1 MASLFSPPVSCQ
13 SAVTLETSLSIIP
26 ADPTA
31 RQQELPR
38 AMTAGALCIRKTDTS
53 TKRKLQAQ
61 RLEAKQRERA
71 GLWRWATVP
80 VYVRV
85 VHHSKLQWECVL
97 NSNSILEVE
106 LRWRIGCRIWICHY
120 HVFVLAIEMSP
131 CYFFF
136 ETLHNMNNVQNR
148 T

>member
-1 MASLFSPPVSCQ
+1 MHRAAMASLSSPLVSCQ

-61 RLEAKQRERA
+61 RAGGMTEREALEMGDCTDTLCVCQGCAPFTTE
-71 GLWRWATVP
+71 
-80 VYVRV
+80 VRM
-85 VHHSKLQWECVL
+85 
-97 NSNSILEVE
+97 
-106 LRWRIGCRIWICHY
+106 
-120 HVFVLAIEMSP
+120 F
-131 CYFFF
+131 
-136 ETLHNMNNVQNR
+136 
-148 T
+148 

>member
-1 MASLFSPPVSCQ
+1 MASLSSPPVSCQ

-61 RLEAKQRERA
+61 RLEAKQRERERDSGDGRLYLCMS
-71 GLWRWATVP
+71 GLCIIQNL
-80 VYVRV
+80 
-85 VHHSKLQWECVL
+85 SE
-97 NSNSILEVE
+97 N
-106 LRWRIGCRIWICHY
+106 
-120 HVFVLAIEMSP
+120 VF
-131 CYFFF
+131 
-136 ETLHNMNNVQNR
+136 
-148 T
+148 